1 MSASRERK
9 KRVEVEQSPAA
20 PKTKKKLSQG
30 WVYAIVVI
38 AVTVLVFGGMFANRA
53 AEGNATV
60 LTVGDYDLYVNN

>member
-38 AVTVLVFGGMFANRA
+38 AVTVSGLSA
-53 AEGNATV
+53 
-60 LTVGDYDLYVNN
+60 